1 MSVDRTSL
9 PVVGPDAPFRLP
21 EFQRTALVDGTRLWT
36 VRHSCAPVL
45 TVCLLLP
52 SGAAAD
58 PPGQAGLAALTAD
71 LLDEG
76 SAGHSAIELHE
87 ALSRIGGRL
96 NTVVTSDATVLSLT
110 LLARHAHRGLALL
123 SEVATTPQFEVED
136 VERVRDLRL
145 NRLRQLRQAPAAMA
159 DRVFLESLYG
169 SHPYGH
175 LAIGTDTTLSALGR
189 AEVVAFHKR
198 WYARSPWTLIA
209 VGDVPT
215 DELRDAVDDVF
226 GGRESVDKGGAAMR
240 SIPDPPP
247 AGDRMF
253 FVPRQDA
260 VQSEIRIGH
269 AGVAR
274 RSPDYYAL
282 RVLNMVLGGQFVSR
296 INLNLREAKGYT
308 YGARTSFDW
317 RVGRGPFSLQASVQT
332 QATVAAIGEAIR
344 EITDI
349 RDRRPATEAE
359 VVVAQAA
366 LTRGF
371 PRSFETAAQ
380 IARAGLQLAL
390 HGLDDDEFT
399 QFVPRILA
407 VDPNEVSRVASLHLH
422 LAELRAVVVGS
433 PSDVLDGLASLGL
446 GTPVECP
453 NADPAAGSV

>member
-9 PVVGPDAPFRLP
+9 PVVRPDAPFRLP
-21 EFQRTALVDGTRLWT
+21 EFQKTALVDGTRLWA
-36 VRHSCAPVL
+36 VRHSRAPVL
-45 TVCLLLP
+45 TVRLLFP
-52 SGAAAD
+52 SGAAVD

-76 SAGHSAIELHE
+76 SAAHSAIELHE

-96 NTVVTSDATVLSLT
+96 NTEVTSDATVLSLT
-110 LLARHAHRGLALL
+110 TLARHAHRGLALL

-145 NRLRQLRQAPAAMA
+145 NRLRQLRQMPAALA
-159 DRVFLESLYG
+159 DSVFLESLYG

-175 LAIGTDTTLSALGR
+175 LTIGTDTTLSALGR
-189 AEVVAFHKR
+189 ADVVAFHER
-198 WYARSPWTLIA
+198 WYARSRWTLIA
-209 VGDVPT
+209 VGDVPA
-215 DELRDAVDDVF
+215 DELRDVADDVF
-226 GGRESVDKGGAAMR
+226 GGRRSANEGGTATR

-247 AGDRMF
+247 VGDRMI

-260 VQSEIRIGH
+260 VQSEIRVGH

-282 RVLNMVLGGQFVSR
+282 RVLNMILGGQFVSR
-296 INLNLREAKGYT
+296 INLNLREEKGYT

-317 RVGRGPFSLQASVQT
+317 RVGRGPFSLQVSVKT
-332 QATVAAIGEAIR
+332 LATIDAISEAIR

-349 RDRRPATEAE
+349 RDRRPATETE

-390 HGLDDDEFT
+390 HGLDDDELT
-399 QFVPRILA
+399 EFVLRILA
-407 VDPNEVSRVASLHLH
+407 VDPDEVSRVASLHLH
-422 LAELRAVVVGS
+422 PAELLAVVVGS
-433 PSDVLDGLASLGL
+433 PSDVLDGLASIGL
-446 GTPVECP
+446 GTPVERP
-453 NADPAAGSV
+453 NADPAAPSA